1 MAELQEGA
9 PAPDFIAQNE
19 RGETVRLS
27 DFRGK
32 KLILYFYPKDNTPT
46 CTVEACNLRDHY
58 EELKAQGFE
67 VLGVSPDSARKH
79 QNFIGK
85 HHLPFSLLVD
95 PELKVIKAY
104 GAWGKKK
111 LYGREYEGVLR
122 STFVIDE
129 EGRIE
134 KIIRKVDAKNHAAQI
149 LETLKA
155 G

>member
-9 PAPDFIAQNE
+9 PAPDFTAQNE

-85 HHLPFSLLVD
+85 HNLPFSLLVD